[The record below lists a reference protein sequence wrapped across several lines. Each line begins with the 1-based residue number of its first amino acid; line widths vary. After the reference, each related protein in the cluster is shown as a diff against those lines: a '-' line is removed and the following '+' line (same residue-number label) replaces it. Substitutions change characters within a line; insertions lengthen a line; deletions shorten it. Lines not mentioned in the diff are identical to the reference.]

1 MTIAVDVDLLR
12 QLRLALPAEA
22 LDRFSQRAERLAGHV
37 RAAWHDAVDRWRA
50 ARDLE
55 EQVSQEWVGVLDR
68 LVEGAQR

>member
-22 LDRFSQRAERLAGHV
+22 LDRFSQ
-37 RAAWHDAVDRWRA
+37 
-50 ARDLE
+50 
-55 EQVSQEWVGVLDR
+55 EWVRVLDR